1 MNCNNARQF
10 IMEHL
15 DGELPPAATRELQQ
29 HLAQCEACRI
39 EMQRQQRLI
48 GRVKSLPHE
57 PAPEGFAEAL
67 ARAAAA
73 ESSSASRNR
82 WLRRYGA
89 MAASIAVFLVAGVM
103 FVKTQSTDSG
113 SCLPCQARRQN
124 EFTDDAPP
132 ADELQRELEIDRLD
146 SPARSKALPNALA
159 PPQAAQQN
167 AAASDQAPQGALAK
181 AGAPSEIGGKAEAI
195 TTHEAETDPALGL
208 AKAGAQ
214 TAPLEAEP
222 PAATARASK
231 AGAIANRELLAD
243 AAALPSPDAIVS
255 AADVNAAAAQVAE
268 VLGRHCVNVTI
279 GAGADG
285 SMTVI
290 GRLAHLQKDAA
301 YEKQRKSYDDARTS
315 VLAELRKSSSLT
327 LQRAGEYAGR
337 EARRAL
343 PEADAEKSKQETI
356 DRGLRGRPA
365 ADPLLINI
373 LIVPQPARAAVPAVE
388 ADPGAAVMEAKP
400 AEDPN
405 D

>member
-39 EMQRQQRLI
+39 EMDRQQHLI

-67 ARAAAA
+67 ARAAEA
-73 ESSSASRNR
+73 ESRSTSRNR

-113 SCLPCQARRQN
+113 SCLPCQARRQG

-146 SPARSKALPNALA
+146 SPARSKALPIL
-159 PPQAAQQN
+159 PQAAQQN
-167 AAASDQAPQGALAK
+167 AAANDQAPQGALAK

-195 TTHEAETDPALGL
+195 TTHEAETDPVLGL

-243 AAALPSPDAIVS
+243 AAALPPPDAIVS

-301 YEKQRKSYDDARTS
+301 EGRLREPYDDARTS

-327 LQRAGEYAGR
+327 MQRAGEYAGR
-337 EARRAL
+337 EARRPL
-343 PEADAEKSKQETI
+343 PEADAEKFKQGTI
-356 DRGLRGRPA
+356 DRGLRGRAA

-400 AEDPN
+400 AEESGN
-405 D
+405 